1 MMEGRTGGWIE
12 AIGEDLL
19 GKKLVD
25 KSIFRHGTT
34 LPKDEAYKYF
44 SVINRDHLER
54 GESEV
59 VTFLIDGK
67 EFKALFRNVKSDK
80 RDDTYQF
87 LFRKELKNYLR
98 ETLRKSYKYIFEYK
112 EISNVEKPQ
121 EYIEFYKTDKL
132 NTFRVELIAD
142 DSYVFKDI
150 PNEEENNFKDV
161 EKAVLENKNELKEK
175 FFTYIGDEEEK
186 FGNKYRKS
194 YKLVLLIALL
204 ELADFEGKAV
214 FDDVCLY
221 IMNAYIERHKK
232 GLIVETSDSEIQKS
246 IEILSLSIV
255 RRVMSGDPYEA
266 INRYNYIFR
275 EYVED
280 VEYFSFNTE
289 LWNELTEEDKE
300 KLKDI
305 LEFKLNKYYSEKVLG
320 ENEDLQSR
328 KETASAN
335 EETNTIEAAISKKI
349 SRLEKDFDNKAVID
363 FIHNYITAEGYEYS
377 KDIIK
382 NLYLSLKTK
391 PFVILYGIS
400 GTGKS
405 KLVELFAKAL
415 GASREDETYNLIPVR
430 PDWSDASELIGYRN
444 IEGNFQPGILT
455 NIIKEAAAHKEI
467 PYFVCLDEMNLA
479 RVEYYFSDILSIME
493 TRNKENGEIKTDK
506 LIRRELFA
514 GDTEAV
520 KSFEDLYIPENL
532 YIIGTVNMDE
542 TTFPFSKKVLDRAN
556 TIEFNEVNLDYA
568 FDREKVEVPPKLYPN
583 KLILSEYIK
592 ISECSEKKDT
602 AKKVIGELIEINS
615 ILEQCEMQFAYRVRD
630 EIVFYVI
637 YAVSEGIMDF
647 HEALDYS
654 IKQKILP
661 RISGSSSEIEQCLF
675 TLFKG
680 FSNMDTSSFNSDYID
695 EEALKKMKNYIVDDK
710 EKLKDGSRE
719 KSLCKYPISSEKILK
734 MLWRFNKDGFT
745 TFW

>member
-1 MMEGRTGGWIE
+1 MEGRSGGWIE
-12 AIGEDLL
+12 VSGEHIL

-44 SVINRDHLER
+44 DAINKDHLER

-98 ETLRKSYKYIFEYK
+98 ETLPKSYKYIFEYK
-112 EISNVEKPQ
+112 ENSNVEKPQ

-132 NTFRVELIAD
+132 NTFRVELIDD
-142 DSYVFKDI
+142 DSYSFKDI
-150 PNEEENNFKDV
+150 PNEEENDFKDV

-175 FFTYIGDEEEK
+175 FFTYIEDKEGNL
-186 FGNKYRKS
+186 GNKYQKS

-214 FDDVCLY
+214 FDDVCSY

-232 GLIVETSDSEIQKS
+232 GLLVETSDSEIQKS
-246 IEILSLSIV
+246 IGSLSLSIV
-255 RRVMSGDPYEA
+255 RRVMSGNPYEA
-266 INRYNYIFR
+266 INRDNYISK

-280 VEYFSFNTE
+280 VEYLSFNIE
-289 LWNELTEEDKE
+289 LWDELTEEDKE

-320 ENEDLQSR
+320 ENEELQSR

-349 SRLEKDFDNKAVID
+349 SRLEKDFDNKAVIE

-444 IEGNFQPGILT
+444 IEGKFQPGILT
-455 NIIKEAAAHKEI
+455 NIIKKAAAHKEI

-479 RVEYYFSDILSIME
+479 RVEYYFSDILSIIE
-493 TRNKENGEIKTDK
+493 TRNNENGEIKTDK

-556 TIEFNEVNLDYA
+556 TIEFNEVNLDYD
-568 FDREKVEVPPKLYPN
+568 FDREKVQIQPKFYPN

-592 ISECSEKKDT
+592 ISQCSEKKDT
-602 AKKVIGELIEINS
+602 AKKAIGELIEINS

-661 RISGSSSEIEQCLF
+661 RISGSSSEVEQCLF

-680 FSNMDTSSFNSDYID
+680 FSNMDANSFSTDYID

-719 KSLCKYPISSEKILK
+719 KSVCKYPISSEKILK